1 MPLHGSAGQGLDEW
15 QDHTKIPFPLLPNP
29 HFSYLGYAHRIPREN
44 PIIIVAKVWQVAG
57 DYAEHTNER
66 LKRFVQTMQEFFR
79 FSMRT
84 ISGCRYAG
92 RYREEILSQMY
103 ISGTESIP
111 IVLVSSLAIGCLL
124 TVEVGN
130 QLEGFGAKLL
140 TGRTTALSVIREMG
154 PIVTGLMLSARV
166 GARNGSELGAM
177 QISEQIDALRA
188 FGTDP
193 IARLVMPR
201 LVAALVMFF
210 PLTALSDFVGLV
222 GGGLVAQYY
231 HHIDPGFYWNS
242 VLNLL
247 IVKDFVVGA
256 LKPFVFALI
265 ITLVS
270 CFNGFSAAGGTAGV
284 GRSTIKGIVVSSGL
298 VLVAN
303 FYISKFVL
311 ENVNF

>member
-1 MPLHGSAGQGLDEW
+1 MKE
-15 QDHTKIPFPLLPNP
+15 
-29 HFSYLGYAHRIPREN
+29 
-44 PIIIVAKVWQVAG
+44 
-57 DYAEHTNER
+57 
-66 LKRFVQTMQEFFR
+66 FVRTMDEFFWFSVRAIKSLR
-79 FSMRT
+79 FT
-84 ISGCRYAG
+84 HRYWK
-92 RYREEILSQMY
+92 EILDQMY
-103 ISGTESIP
+103 ISGTESVP
-111 IVLVSSLAIGCLL
+111 IVFVSSLAIGCLL

-166 GARNGSELGAM
+166 GARNGAELGAM

-201 LVAALVMFF
+201 LFSAFVMFF
-210 PLTALSDFVGLV
+210 PLTALSNFIGLV
-222 GGGLVAQYY
+222 GGGVVAQVY

-242 VLNLL
+242 ALDQLL
-247 IVKDFVVGA
+247 VKDFVVSGI
-256 LKPFVFALI
+256 KPFAFAII

-270 CFNGFSAAGGTAGV
+270 CFNGFSATGGTAGV

-303 FYISKFVL
+303 FYISKLVL
-311 ENVNF
+311 ENMNF